1 MIKNKSDLSILHNWY
16 LDNFVNAWRKEKGDK
31 KEMKKKL
38 DRAMA
43 VLLAAILVFV
53 NSDVTAIAAVNGTGG
68 ENDIMILSEGDVPG
82 DDDVEDSDGE
92 DSKEGEDIT
101 NDEFEIIPFGG
112 MSKYYGQNK
121 RLLESEHYTITVSG
135 NDEGSTEKEITE
147 DWSITLKSEK
157 PGEQEFVVSG
167 DTVRLAKDAQTFK
180 ILEYYVPAG
189 IEAKIADDKKYVNK
203 NDAETSGCEVT
214 LIAPEGYLISD
225 RCETDSYTW
234 GGNMPYEGKEA
245 EETDAP
251 LWSDSMVFS
260 IADKQDG
267 PVKISYYLRSN
278 RNDSTKGAIDCTERI
293 KEIYKDITEPEIK
306 LQPTPVGGGSVD
318 VDLTSSEAGVY
329 YYMVVPAEETEP
341 DAGEIQKNAK
351 LGIGKSG
358 SGRAGNNSSVTIN
371 ITGLSTST
379 QYKIYAVVVDD
390 FGNESK
396 RESAE
401 FTTDLPTIEGEVQ
414 ILGTVE
420 VGSTLTADTE
430 LKSVGV
436 NSLTYQ
442 WFRLSLEEDKTSLD
456 EVYDET
462 DDSDEDE
469 DDADNADNAP
479 DETDDEKDDA
489 DDKIESPTWSMEDG
503 DAVPIEGATSQT
515 YQITR
520 EDIGC
525 RLVVRVGEAENPYV
539 GNTYSGE
546 LVGSTTTF
554 VPKLI
559 PAYTLPTVKRIV
571 YSPTNKL
578 SDITLPSGWSW
589 VDGSITPSYG
599 NSGYRAQFVP
609 ADTNVYKTA
618 VVSIKVPVT
627 RRELKKNWV
636 KISANTA
643 YAGEN
648 IKDNFKI
655 TYKKYKLVSGED
667 YKAAYSKNKK
677 LGKATVKI
685 KGIGNFKGS
694 VTVTYNIVPQSIGKV
709 TCKYAATKVYTGE
722 EVTLSLTM
730 KNNSEKLK
738 KGRDYT
744 VTYNNNV
751 EIGKATATIQ
761 GIGNYKGTKKI
772 TFSIVPAQP
781 KLTVSKKNS
790 GFIATM
796 SSVHEISGYQL
807 EVSTSRS
814 FTKKKTQTYR
824 VTGTSL
830 GLPVLKKGNY
840 YVRVMSYATKGK
852 KEYKSAYSSIKK
864 VTIK

>member
-1 MIKNKSDLSILHNWY
+1 
-16 LDNFVNAWRKEKGDK
+16 
-31 KEMKKKL
+31 MKKKL

-53 NSDVTAIAAVNGTGG
+53 NSDVTAAAAANGTGG
-68 ENDIMILSEGDVPG
+68 ENEIMILSEGNVPG
-82 DDDVEDSDGE
+82 DNDVEDSDGE
-92 DSKEGEDIT
+92 DPKEREDIT
-101 NDEFEIIPFGG
+101 ADEFEIIPFEGL
-112 MSKYYGQNK
+112 SKYYGQNK
-121 RLLESEHYTITVSG
+121 KLLEGEHYTITVSG
-135 NDEGSTEKEITE
+135 NDEGSAEKEITE

-157 PGEQEFVVSG
+157 PGEQEFEVIG
-167 DTVRLAKDAQTFK
+167 DRVRLAKDARTFK
-180 ILEYYVPAG
+180 ILEYHVPAG
-189 IEAKIADDKKYVNK
+189 IEAKITGDKKYVNK

-214 LIAPEGYLISD
+214 LTAPEGYLISD

-234 GGNMPYEGKEA
+234 GGSMPYEGNEA
-245 EETDAP
+245 EKTDAA
-251 LWSDSMVFS
+251 LWSDSMVVS
-260 IADKQDG
+260 IADKEDG
-267 PVKISYYLRSN
+267 PVEISYYLRSN
-278 RNDSTKGAIDCTERI
+278 RNDSTKGAIDSTKRI
-293 KEIYKDITEPEIK
+293 KEIYKDITEPQIK
-306 LQPTPVGGGSVD
+306 LHSTPTGGGSVD

-329 YYMVVPAEETEP
+329 YYMVVPAEATEP
-341 DAGEIQKNAK
+341 DAEEIQKNAK

-358 SGRAGNNSSVTIN
+358 SGRVGNNISVTIN
-371 ITGLSTST
+371 ITSLSAST

-390 FGNESK
+390 FGNESR

-456 EVYDET
+456 EVYDDT

-469 DDADNADNAP
+469 NDADNDP
-479 DETDDEKDDA
+479 DETVDEKDDA
-489 DDKIESPTWSMEDG
+489 DGKIESPTWSMEDG

-559 PAYTLPTVKRIV
+559 PTYTMPTVKRII

-609 ADTNVYKTA
+609 ADTNVYKTV

-627 RRELKKNWV
+627 RRELKKSWV

-655 TYKKYKLVSGED
+655 NYKKYKLVSGED
-667 YKAAYSKNKK
+667 YKATYSKNKK

-694 VTVTYNIVPQSIGKV
+694 VTVTYNIVPQTIEKV

-814 FTKKKTQTYR
+814 FAKKKTQTYR
-824 VTGTSL
+824 VTGTSF